1 MAIKGMKRNEIPLVN
16 KMAYGIAVSLT
27 VMLGCGA
34 IFAMLI
40 SSAVIAEDNTAFCV
54 GANLLLSTGIGAYV
68 ATANQR
74 ENKLYKCLVFGCIY
88 IVLLLAVTSAVFGF
102 AYHGVWP
109 TAMLILCGSMMPAIL
124 RKKRVNNPKLRRGK
138 IRSC

>member
-1 MAIKGMKRNEIPLVN
+1 MTIKGMNRKEIPLVN
-16 KMAYGIAVSLT
+16 KMAYGITVSLT

-40 SSAVIAEDNTAFCV
+40 SSAVITEDNTTFCV

-88 IVLLLAVTSAVFGF
+88 IALLLAVTSAVFGF
-102 AYHGVWP
+102 AYHGVWS

-124 RKKRVNNPKLRRGK
+124 RKKRMNNTKSRRGK

>member
-1 MAIKGMKRNEIPLVN
+1 MTIKGMNRKEIPLVN

-40 SSAVIAEDNTAFCV
+40 SSAVITEDNTTFCV

-88 IVLLLAVTSAVFGF
+88 IALLLAVTSAVFGF
-102 AYHGVWP
+102 AYHGVWS

-124 RKKRVNNPKLRRGK
+124 RKKRMNNTKSRRGK

>member
-1 MAIKGMKRNEIPLVN
+1 MTIKGMNRKEIPLVN

-40 SSAVIAEDNTAFCV
+40 SSAVITEDNTTFCV
-54 GANLLLSTGIGAYV
+54 GANLLLSAGIGAYV

-88 IVLLLAVTSAVFGF
+88 IALLLAVTSAVFGF
-102 AYHGVWP
+102 AYHGVWS

-124 RKKRVNNPKLRRGK
+124 RKKRMNNTKSRRGK